1 MELIWLEDFVELA
14 AVRNFSVAAAARHVT
29 QPAFS
34 RRIRALENWVGTE
47 LIDRSSFPVKLT
59 KAGET
64 FFESGRDLMREIY
77 RLRDDCRHDAS
88 TGAEVLTVSA
98 LHTIALSIF
107 PELQADIE
115 KKAGQFNTRMSAT
128 DFYDCIE
135 TLSLGRCEIALCY
148 GHHLGPPILQAGRFE
163 SRKIGI
169 DPFLLVSP
177 VDADGRAI
185 FSVLGDPSAETVP
198 LVSYTADCFLGKV
211 QSDLVQEMRGKAPE
225 MYTVFENSMSEM
237 VKRVVMQGKGIGWL
251 PESAVE
257 REVQE
262 GRLAVLESGLAHVD
276 LDILA
281 FRRAGAG
288 AAIMEK
294 FWSHLPNLD

>member
-115 KKAGQFNTRMSAT
+115 KKAGPFNTRMSAT

-177 VDADGRAI
+177 VDANGRAI
-185 FSVLGDPSAETVP
+185 FSVLGGPSAEAVP
-198 LVSYTADCFLGKV
+198 LVSYTMDCFLGKV
-211 QSDLVQEMRGKAPE
+211 QSDLVREMRGKAPE

-262 GRLAVLESGLAHVD
+262 GRLTVLESGLTDVE

-288 AAIMEK
+288 AAVMEK